1 MDHHDIHHL
10 TLSLLGYFMGLLGHG
25 GWREGGEGREGKGG
39 EEGEGRK
46 GRGGRGYDSGG
57 IAKHRVTTC
66 KRGWTKV
73 GLAEDDVLINAHATV
88 LN

>member
-1 MDHHDIHHL
+1 MAASWASWD
-10 TLSLLGYFMGLLGHG
+10 TVAG
-25 GWREGGEGREGKGG
+25 GKEGGREGRG
-39 EEGEGRK
+39 
-46 GRGGRGYDSGG
+46 GRGIGRGYDSGG

-73 GLAEDDVLINAHATV
+73 GLAEDDVLIDAHATV